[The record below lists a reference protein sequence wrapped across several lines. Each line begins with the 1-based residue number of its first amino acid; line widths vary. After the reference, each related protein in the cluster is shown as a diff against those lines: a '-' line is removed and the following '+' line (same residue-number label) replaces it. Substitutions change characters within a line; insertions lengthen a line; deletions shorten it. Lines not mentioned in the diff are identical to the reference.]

1 MNTSTKTSTKRIVEK
16 HPLAVRWF
24 HWINFPVLFVMIWSG
39 LLIYWAHDVYEIKIG
54 SFTLIKFFPNA
65 VYSLL
70 DLGGHLATGMAYHF
84 TFAWLFAINGVLYVA
99 YMLISG
105 EWRFIVPDKKS
116 LYEAWRVMLNDLF
129 IKKYEH
135 PKTKFNGAQRIAYTS
150 IILMGAGSL
159 VTGLAIYKPIQ
170 LSWLT
175 GLLGGYEWARL
186 GHFTLTMGFCAF
198 FLIHLAQVMRAGWN
212 NVRAM
217 VTGFELEEVNTHTAN
232 DAGASTGT
240 APTSSTTAPASPDF
254 L

>member
-1 MNTSTKTSTKRIVEK
+1 MKRIVEK

-24 HWINFPVLFVMIWSG
+24 HWINFPVLMVMIWSG
-39 LLIYWAHDVYEIKIG
+39 LLIYWAHDVYAITIG
-54 SFTLIKFFPNA
+54 SFTLVKFFPNA
-65 VYSLL
+65 VYELL

-84 TFAWLFAINGVLYVA
+84 TFAWFFAINGVLYVA

-105 EWRFIVPDKKS
+105 EWKFIVPDKHS
-116 LYEAWRVMLNDLF
+116 LVEAWKVTLNDLF

-150 IILMGAGSL
+150 IIIMGAGSL

-175 GLLGGYEWARL
+175 WILGGYEWARL
-186 GHFTLTMGFCAF
+186 EHFCLTMGFCAF
-198 FLIHLAQVMRAGWN
+198 FLIHLMQVIRAGWN
-212 NVRAM
+212 NFRAM
-217 VTGFELEEVNTHTAN
+217 VTGFEVEDAPKADAN
-232 DAGASTGT
+232 GV
-240 APTSSTTAPASPDF
+240 APNSSTPAPASPDS